1 MVYFTDPETRL
12 HNPSKAE
19 VKEGW
24 MLTRTTRRLLLVPVE
39 DAGTL
44 ALLSVV
50 TEDTESPFKVRRL
63 VVSSPRGHS
72 HPWPLRA
79 LSVVPCRRLPLEIPA
94 PLPLSRHD
102 CCLAIDITTAIAT
115 AITAGAVTIATA
127 ITTAAVT
134 IATTTTTTITTAA
147 ATVSA
152 T

>member
-1 MVYFTDPETRL
+1 
-12 HNPSKAE
+12 
-19 VKEGW
+19 

-79 LSVVPCRRLPLEIPA
+79 LSVVPSCRRLPLEIPA
-94 PLPLSRHD
+94 PLPLSRHG

-134 IATTTTTTITTAA
+134 IATTTTTTTITTAA